1 MAVARAFCARLDK
14 TVVECADRAGFI
26 VNHLLFP
33 YLADAIRMLDQGGVG
48 IEEIDTAVQQGF
60 GYPMEPFTLL
70 DSIGLDVSLAILR
83 RLNQEFPGM
92 GCEPPL
98 ALEQL
103 VAQGC
108 LGRKAGRGFTR
119 PVRG

>member
-1 MAVARAFCARLDK
+1 M
-14 TVVECADRAGFI
+14 G
-26 VNHLLFP
+26 
-33 YLADAIRMLDQGGVG
+33 
-48 IEEIDTAVQQGF
+48 
-60 GYPMEPFTLL
+60 PFTLL
-70 DSIGLDVSLAILR
+70 DSIGLDISLAILR

>member
-1 MAVARAFCARLDK
+1 M
-14 TVVECADRAGFI
+14 G
-26 VNHLLFP
+26 
-33 YLADAIRMLDQGGVG
+33 
-48 IEEIDTAVQQGF
+48 
-60 GYPMEPFTLL
+60 PFTLL

-98 ALEQL
+98 ALEQP

-119 PVRG
+119 PVRGWPLPVRA